1 MRPIVI
7 TGDSHLAALARG
19 LRLCGQEIAPERVTF
34 WPLGTGRAARTKFF
48 EIEEGARMV
57 TTTAAGWRN
66 RSFSKESVASDG
78 RDPVVAVS
86 LPLHT
91 SGFLQRTG
99 WNTHVPWSMVR
110 RPREFPLSDQAVE
123 ALMADESTYPV
134 AFVAALKSIG
144 LSVAVI
150 EAPRFFR
157 NAPYLKSRR
166 LDVCSHVD
174 KLCRE
179 RISRALAEAGVPVIA
194 QPAQTV
200 AADGTTD
207 PVYKHED
214 PSDRHHGNAIYGRL
228 TMAEIAAFA
237 DSMSNNQQ

>member
-1 MRPIVI
+1 MRPIII

-34 WPLGTGRAARTKFF
+34 WPMGTGLAARTEFF
-48 EIEEGARMV
+48 EIDEDARKV
-57 TTTAAGWRN
+57 TTTAPRWRN
-66 RSFSKESVASDG
+66 RSFSRESVAVDG
-78 RDPVVAVS
+78 ADPVIVVS

-110 RPREFPLSDQAVE
+110 KPREFPLSDQAIE
-123 ALMADESTYPV
+123 ALITDESKYAV
-134 AFVAALKSIG
+134 AFAAALKSIG

-157 NAPYLKSRR
+157 NAPYLRNRR
-166 LDVCSHVD
+166 LDVCCYID
-174 KLCRE
+174 RLCRE
-179 RISRALAEAGVPVIA
+179 RVSSALAEAGVPVIA
-194 QPAQTV
+194 QPARTV

-207 PVYKHED
+207 PAYKHED
-214 PSDRHHGNAIYGRL
+214 PKDRHHGNAVYGQL
-228 TMAEIAAFA
+228 AMAEIAAFA
-237 DSMSNNQQ
+237 DSTPSD